1 MTTLT
6 NEYLDELIK
15 KKIFKD
21 FKDWDKNDF
30 HFLLSLLN
38 YPNYVNLA
46 LIILVNLKNWIL
58 YSNGNFFYS
67 IEKIDKILNK
77 FYFNDDIYDKI
88 VKEENNENNE
98 NIKININKKKL
109 EDKNDKCHDDFIN
122 IDLDNGIL
130 NFGDIIS
137 CDTFKFFIW
146 ILIFFIVIF
155 ILNLFSLNNSINYS
169 NKYNKYNKFPYY
181 LEKNNN
187 LDNLF
192 DINDNEYNNINS
204 DNSNKNKNFFM
215 NLLDDKY
222 ISHGGLF
229 KNIILK
235 FINTIF

>member
-67 IEKIDKILNK
+67 IEKIDKILDK

-88 VKEENNENNE
+88 VKEENNEN
-98 NIKININKKKL
+98 IKININKKKF
-109 EDKNDKCHDDFIN
+109 EDKNDKYHDDFIN
-122 IDLDNGIL
+122 IDLDNG
-130 NFGDIIS
+130 DRKS
-137 CDTFKFFIW
+137 
-146 ILIFFIVIF
+146 VV
-155 ILNLFSLNNSINYS
+155 
-169 NKYNKYNKFPYY
+169 
-181 LEKNNN
+181 
-187 LDNLF
+187 
-192 DINDNEYNNINS
+192 
-204 DNSNKNKNFFM
+204 
-215 NLLDDKY
+215 
-222 ISHGGLF
+222 
-229 KNIILK
+229 
-235 FINTIF
+235 